1 MKKFLKIFLI
11 LLLISL
17 IGGTIIKLSKKSKS
31 INVNSSIDIVYELK
45 RSIIITEVNKE
56 IKLLDNVISENKLS
70 IDIQGEYDISKE
82 NIYHLNYILSTDN
95 KATKEPFT
103 LIVASNIAKTTNNFD
118 IYTINGVT
126 YVDNTLIVNKSFSLP
141 QNYQP
146 LNENNINCLDCLDS
160 QMMEQFFKMQADAFM
175 NNLNL
180 FISSGF
186 RSFERQQELYTMY
199 TSKDGQEMAD
209 IYSARPGHSE
219 HQTGLAFDLNSVD
232 SSFADTSEGKWVNEN
247 CYKYGFIV
255 RYPKDKE
262 TITGYK
268 YEPWHLRYVGE
279 GLAKIIYNN
288 GNWLTLEEYFGIP
301 SSYQ

>member
-1 MKKFLKIFLI
+1 M
-11 LLLISL
+11 
-17 IGGTIIKLSKKSKS
+17 KLSKKSKS

-199 TSKDGQEMAD
+199 TSKDGHDMAD
-209 IYSARPGHSE
+209 IYSARPGQSE
-219 HQTGLAFDLNSVD
+219 HQTALAFDLNSVD
-232 SSFADTSEGKWVNEN
+232 SSFADTAEGKWVNEN

-279 GLAKIIYNN
+279 SLAKIIYNN

>member
-31 INVNSSIDIVYELK
+31 INVNSSLDIVYELK
-45 RSIIITEVNKE
+45 KSIIITEINKE
-56 IKLLDNVISENKLS
+56 INLLDNVISENKLS

-232 SSFADTSEGKWVNEN
+232 SSFADTAEGKWVNEN

-279 GLAKIIYNN
+279 SLAKIIYNN

>member
-1 MKKFLKIFLI
+1 M
-11 LLLISL
+11 
-17 IGGTIIKLSKKSKS
+17 KLSKKSKS

-232 SSFADTSEGKWVNEN
+232 SSFADTAEGKWVNEN

-279 GLAKIIYNN
+279 SLAKIIYNN

>member
-1 MKKFLKIFLI
+1 M
-11 LLLISL
+11 
-17 IGGTIIKLSKKSKS
+17 KLSKKSKS
-31 INVNSSIDIVYELK
+31 INVNSSLDIVYELK
-45 RSIIITEVNKE
+45 KSIIITEINKE
-56 IKLLDNVISENKLS
+56 INLLDNVISENKLS

-232 SSFADTSEGKWVNEN
+232 SSFADTAEGKWVNEN

-279 GLAKIIYNN
+279 SLAKIIYNN